1 MFDLPLGYYD
11 SFIEE
16 MMKTTH
22 DDILKAAREN
32 ILPENQ
38 QFVVVGDVDSFIDNL
53 LELTDEKSITRYELD
68 DLDI

>member
-1 MFDLPLGYYD
+1 
-11 SFIEE
+11 

-22 DDILKAAREN
+22 DDILRAAREN

-38 QFVVVGDVDSFIDNL
+38 QFVIVGDADSIMDKL
-53 LELTDEKSITRYELD
+53 LKITDETSITRYELD